1 MSNTSQP
8 TSARPA
14 RRQIDPLLA
23 GILAGAAL
31 LIVAGLIAIPLLAR
45 RAPTLAPDT
54 TPEGVT
60 QRFYQAIFADDY
72 AAAHAYLASTTRAQI
87 SQLELQQ
94 QLSSQLRQSQVR
106 VVSTTTRA
114 NGATVQVVI
123 THVTSGDLFGANEWT
138 EDREVLLLR
147 EGADWKIVGGP
158 FYVPLKP

>member
-8 TSARPA
+8 TSARPTH
-14 RRQIDPLLA
+14 RRIDPLLV
-23 GILAGAAL
+23 GILCGAAL

-60 QRFYQAIFADDY
+60 QRFYQAIYADDY
-72 AAAHAYLASTTRAQI
+72 ATAHAYLTAATRARI
-87 SQLELQQ
+87 SELELQQ

-106 VVSTTTRA
+106 VVGTTARA
-114 NGATVQVVI
+114 DDATVQVVI

-138 EDREVLLLR
+138 EDREVLLSR
-147 EGADWKIVGGP
+147 EGTDWKIVGGP